1 MSTLSVVLLSV
12 QWGMIFLLAFL
23 HLIIGAKRGITKTLY
38 YTIISLIITALA
50 IIGISFISVQAF
62 LPAGGLIEFVE
73 WFLPKP
79 IDEAYRVYLVDP
91 EQNGIFVALID
102 LVVKLLAF
110 YMIYPLIKWIL
121 TTTLFKKFWTEH
133 EHHAIIRHI
142 ENIPAGEPIKKRIQA
157 PSRFGGGFIGFLRGL
172 ITGWVLVMPL
182 IVLVGAINPGNETTL
197 SSPRDEQQLSVSPLN
212 QSGSV
217 IDEWMTLFTEL
228 NQKGPGKITSQIM
241 IQNEKAE
248 VKLFDYLFTVQ
259 VKSPYYDPMDLSLG
273 SELHRV
279 GSIAS
284 TAYQRGYLDD
294 QFDIGTINYN
304 DDFQAIEQ
312 ILALIGETKLL
323 PMITPTAVDFA
334 MNFPSILDLLGFD
347 PTENEY
353 TADLIEQLKVIDW
366 ENEASALTLTIE
378 NILLAASIGEWL
390 GLVEDPTALFDLS
403 NEQLRHVGHALKSL
417 SQLELLNATP
427 LALEFLL
434 TQDQINNL
442 ISWDEDPLTYL
453 HEKLEFLY
461 EEGFLQEDIDRLG
474 DMIVALFAE
483 SFADFDYTTLL
494 PLSEDFNAGVYLS
507 EDAGAI
513 IHLLLQEITKIET
526 ILHTIPVAVDYFVYT
541 TNNATVEEI
550 ADEISQLFN
559 QPDSIYREEFSNVD
573 SIYQHLISMGL
584 DRLFGDDEL
593 IEVVDQILLQDGNFN
608 HARQIINLIFEE
620 SHFVGEV
627 LELVAEPIVEQLI
640 ADEDLLDIVKNVIFE
655 NDFQYGQELVTILNL
670 SETFYQFSSLQTITD
685 QLNRDAYL
693 EVVSSLANLSG
704 SQFRALKRELFNLQL
719 LVASPELLLYAQ
731 DKMNLDIL
739 SIPENI
745 SQASI
750 ELDLRMLL
758 DLGYE
763 VATHIKTQG
772 LGEAELNTVNLLD
785 LLPYETV
792 KTLLT
797 FDSVQHQNSI
807 LLSTVVQYVKDNPID
822 LGSLGTIA
830 LPEGWEEAD
839 FNSSIWVNEIN
850 HIIQG
855 ILNLGETYAE
865 ANLYHFS
872 LQNLSEITSLDDIP
886 VSLITLLTD
895 EGKVDHAFG
904 RILNSTLLKFN
915 AVNIAKQIIED
926 NEAIPSFT
934 FEDDYYLTDDLNSEN
949 LSELI
954 KVGVQLFSEVISS
967 PSKSLGYNLE
977 IITPTILLTTFNE
990 VDIQLIDRFAY
1001 QLTINNLF
1009 RNVLLDDAVHQMA
1022 YDLINNNIQIEHL
1035 APITSGLFDFDV
1047 SLDAEGRLK
1056 VETLSEIFRYVRHLS
1071 LPNHFF
1077 ILSPAKQT
1085 EAIYDLINE
1094 DNLDELFSISLIHE
1108 LTSNIVK
1115 LEQVK
1120 ALGEAYFDLGLEMLE
1135 NQQLNITTTYERYYD
1150 RLFDVLVKND
1160 GLIRVEELQNYVKAF
1175 ITTRE
1180 YNFTMQ
1186 TLNRGSYNRIS
1197 REILSKTYLDKN
1209 LIHYVTDTL
1218 LVRALLDELL
1228 NDEVLLQSVAELINN
1243 EVKINGETVL
1253 NLSHVD
1259 LQLEARFFDEEG
1271 MDGTHLYTLFE
1282 ALLKQDLEIATRGG
1296 VGLRDINNLIA
1307 EADDKTKLEYL
1318 YDAEILTS
1326 LVAQVIENEQVNQ
1339 TILDFANDTLSTM
1352 LTARGLT
1359 YEPLTTDDFRLKY
1372 DYVNYEATKQMLYTI
1387 TQLNIN
1393 NFNELTSIRKV
1404 DDVREILDFA
1414 DQRDIV
1420 DEVVQIPLVFALYES
1435 LVTNDMIA
1443 SLLAEATTKLVVEP
1457 LKLPVGTIQAS
1468 FFHLDEKYI
1477 NHQALADLLIA
1488 VLGVQF
1494 DVDSP
1499 FAEPSFL
1506 LELLEPV
1513 QVVGVEQNSIYHL
1526 FSSNIIHE
1534 TIDKLLQSETVR
1546 SGLASRINTL
1556 LDQRQLGATF
1566 TAEMFIVP
1574 EDALD
1579 DEGRIHPREFVTF
1592 VEAATRLNIAS
1603 YSDLSQVTQV
1613 DRFIDFIPT
1622 TVFDKLFDSVLI
1634 HHAFDVALQ
1643 SDQTRVVIANLANRS
1658 LNTNAFNPNDL
1669 IIPSDLLDHQERI
1682 KKLDLMTIV
1691 ESLYMTDLTNFSVQ
1705 MTNPRDLEVLLPLQA
1720 VEHLFTSELVQ
1731 YSVTNLLQGDASKE
1745 LFAELLNRQ
1754 LRAQNVRGT
1763 RFNAEDFDLPET
1775 LLNPLGYIKTDDILI
1790 LVETFYN
1797 LGIDSFSSISM
1808 NNPRDIET
1816 VIGVPG
1822 LDFLLTSELIKYT
1835 ITKLTQ
1841 SGQTR
1846 ELLAQTLNQ
1855 RLNVGGVR
1863 FSAADFLIPETL
1875 LDGSGY
1881 VKTEDILI
1889 LAETFYHLGIDTFS
1903 SIPLTNPRDIETII
1917 DVAGLDFLLT
1927 SELIHYAIT
1936 KLTQSDASRE
1946 AMAQTLNQQFNARNA
1961 NNTNFKADD
1970 FLIPENLLNES
1981 GYIKKEDI
1989 LILAETF
1996 YNLGIDS
2003 FSSIPMNNP
2012 RDIETIIDVPSLDFL
2027 FTSELIHYTITKLT
2041 QSEPSRA
2048 AIASIL
2054 NQQLSNRNL
2063 GGTNFTANDFLI
2075 PENLLDGSGYIKID
2089 DLLILA
2095 ETFYNLGIDS
2105 FSSIPLTNPRDIEY
2119 IIGVPGLDFLLT
2131 SELMKYSLT
2140 KLTQDNKSRSIIADL
2155 LNQQLSNRNLSGA
2168 NFRAND
2174 FLIPEALLDNT
2185 GYIKTEDILILAET
2199 FYNLG
2204 IDSFSSIPMTN
2215 PRDIEYIIDVPRLD
2229 FLFTSELVQYSVT
2242 KLTQHESS
2250 RNLIASTLNKQLG
2263 GRGLSGANYHA
2274 NDFLVPEDLLDPSGY
2289 LKTTDILLLADT
2301 FYNLGIDSFSSIPM
2315 TNPHDIE
2322 VILSL
2327 NVLDALINDSDLYH
2341 YYIDLLIQS
2350 ESTRQIL
2357 ANLLNQ
2363 LAQNGGVDLT
2373 LTASSFTIPEEAL
2386 VNGQVIRSDI
2396 VDFVA
2401 VFYRLGIENFSAI
2414 VVQGPKDVEA
2424 IMDVALFDEMMEIAL
2439 VYHVTNKL
2447 LMGQAVK
2454 AAVASL
2460 LNSQV
2465 QKQGLDLTVKAEQV
2479 KVPINALIDGRIRK
2493 DELAQLLTIFYE
2505 LNIDTFSE
2513 LGQIST
2519 IGQMKTIIDE
2529 AYFALMLESEIIY
2542 YLVGYVSQTEK
2553 VRNQLASTVSRY
2565 LLNGMDLDM
2574 PLIGDDFL
2582 FDQHDVIIDDGA
2594 YEGYLKKQE
2603 LTQFYHSLYIF
2614 DTDQIRGANLETT
2627 VELLTDELLRTYAP
2641 NTMVID
2647 EMLESHMMWTLFDR
2661 ILNVDAN
2668 ERIEQG
2674 VLAYLSRFIANA
2686 GYGSLNF
2693 KAEDHLFR
2701 YHASA
2706 LTPEGYVKREEIVK
2720 LIMSIDQIDL
2730 ADGPSIRML
2739 TDMVDANID
2748 GFGRDDFDRFYE
2760 SMIIQ
2765 SLVSNMMLNE
2775 RFIDGATKEVNKRQG
2790 RFNFTPELLYIPQEV
2805 IDDGLIFET
2814 EVKQLVKTFIIL
2826 DIYEP
2831 DVSYITIALFTDLLD
2846 RNDDGFEDDLDRFL
2860 SSFIIFTYIDRVMKS
2875 DSLNVM
2881 VTKQAN
2887 DALDKNVGAVNTSLT
2902 PDMVDGNGMFSK
2914 NEIRS
2919 LLTSIRLLDLETF
2932 GDLNDLGLID
2942 ILLLDNAN
2950 DDLGTFLD
2958 SHYIR
2963 VMISRMVTSE
2973 TIRTRI
2979 ANAADF
2985 DVEALDLEATEK
2997 DPYGNLTKAETK
3009 QLFVALNTLAINDFN
3024 TISINNATMKD
3035 LTEEELDIVLVSN
3048 YFYQVIDLKMKV
3060 ELDDKVTPVSLVQ
3073 DGTVYH
3079 DYIKKTEI
3087 HGLFEAL
3094 AVLDLDQTDAIDAD
3108 HISIRQLKDLIA
3120 IDSYILRILISDA
3133 IVEHLDVPEVSK
3145 DVNGTMTIA
3154 ELNNLIT
3161 ALEMILQDED
3171 ATIGSVDMTTL
3182 TLTTLQFNDL
3192 LNVGF
3197 DVDPVEGSPI
3207 VKRLISEQVIDV
3219 FGNRLDP
3226 NAYRTPKDIYHAE
3239 LVFLKDAL
3247 FELDILEITGDLN
3260 LEEVSIAN
3268 VYNIHLYDSLILNR
3282 LISDEIV
3289 LVVDDMPTDAYDAP
3303 MVRYE
3308 EVGRLFRA
3316 MLVLNEPISG
3326 LDNLNTNVLTF
3337 TTIEIMRQEE
3347 SLIIDRYISNALIG
3361 EPSIVTTNAL
3371 DLDGHVQ
3378 TIEIT
3383 KLVAALNSIH
3393 GVDTVDEFV
3402 DFLVQTNDIFVLQ
3415 PLLLTDSIILIDTV
3429 QARIIELLP

>member
-23 HLIIGAKRGITKTLY
+23 HLIIGAKRGLTKTLY
-38 YTIISLIITALA
+38 YTIISLIITVLA

-121 TTTLFKKFWTEH
+121 TTTLFKKFWTQH
-133 EHHAIIRHI
+133 EHQAIIRHI
-142 ENIPAGEPIKKRIQA
+142 EKTPAGEPIQKRIQA
-157 PSRFGGGFIGFLRGL
+157 PSRFGGGFVGFLRGL
-172 ITGWVLVMPL
+172 VTGWVLVMPL
-182 IVLVGAINPGNETTL
+182 IVLVGAINPVDETTL
-197 SSPRDEQQLSVSPLN
+197 SSPRDEQQLSVSSLN

-217 IDEWMTLFTEL
+217 IDEWMTMFSEL

-259 VKSPYYDPMDLSLG
+259 VKSPYYDPMDLALG
-273 SELHRV
+273 AELHRV
-279 GSIAS
+279 GHIAS
-284 TAYQRGYLDD
+284 TVYQRGYLDD
-294 QFDIGTINYN
+294 QFDIGTINYH
-304 DDFQAIEQ
+304 DDYQAIEQ
-312 ILALIGETKLL
+312 ILTLIGETKLL
-323 PMITPTAVDFA
+323 PMVAPTAVDFA
-334 MNFPSILDLLGFD
+334 MNFPAILDLLGFD

-366 ENEASALTLTIE
+366 ENEANALTLTIE

-390 GLVEDPTALFDLS
+390 GLTEDPTALFDLS
-403 NEQLRHVGHALKSL
+403 NEQLRHVGQALKSL

-434 TQDQINNL
+434 TQDQISNL

-453 HEKLEFLY
+453 HEKLDFLY

-474 DMIVALFAE
+474 DMIIALFAE
-483 SFADFDYTTLL
+483 TFADFDYTSLL

-507 EDAGAI
+507 EDVGAI

-559 QPDSIYREEFSNVD
+559 QPDTIYREEFGNID

-593 IEVVDQILLQDGNFN
+593 FEVIDQILLQDGNFH
-608 HARQIINLIFEE
+608 HARQIINLIFAE

-670 SETFYQFSSLQTITD
+670 SESFYQFSSLQTMTD

-693 EVVSSLANLSG
+693 ELVSSLANLSS
-704 SQFRALKRELFNLQL
+704 SQFRTLKRELFSLQL

-739 SIPENI
+739 SIPENV

-763 VATHIKTQG
+763 VATHIKAQD
-772 LGEAELNTVNLLD
+772 LGEVELNNVNLLA

-792 KTLLT
+792 KPLLT

-807 LLSTVVQYVKDNPID
+807 LLSTVVQYVKNNPID
-822 LGSLGTIA
+822 LGSLGAIA
-830 LPEGWEEAD
+830 LPDGWVEAD

-872 LQNLSEITSLDDIP
+872 LQNLSEISTLDDIP

-895 EGKVDHAFG
+895 EDKVDHAFG

-915 AVNIAKQIIED
+915 AVHIAKQMIED

-954 KVGVQLFSEVISS
+954 KVVVQLFGEVISS
-967 PSKSLGYNLE
+967 PSEGLGYNLE
-977 IITPTILLTTFNE
+977 MITPTTLLTAFNE

-1022 YDLINNNIQIEHL
+1022 YELLNNNVQIEHL

-1056 VETLSEIFRYVRHLS
+1056 VETLSEILRYGRHLN

-1094 DNLDELFSISLIHE
+1094 DNLDELFSISLVHE
-1108 LTSNIVK
+1108 LTSNIIK
-1115 LEQVK
+1115 LEQVRN
-1120 ALGEAYFDLGLEMLE
+1120 LGEAYFNLGLDMLV
-1135 NQQLNITTTYERYYD
+1135 NQQLNITTTYDRYYD
-1150 RLFDVLVKND
+1150 RLFDVLVTND
-1160 GLIRVEELQNYVKAF
+1160 GLIRVEELENYVKAF
-1175 ITTRE
+1175 ITTRD
-1180 YNFTMQ
+1180 YDFNLQ
-1186 TLNRGSYNRIS
+1186 TLNRGRYNRIS
-1197 REILSKTYLDKN
+1197 NEILTKTYLDKN
-1209 LIHYVTDTL
+1209 LIHYVTDTF
-1218 LVRALLDELL
+1218 LVRALFDELL
-1228 NDEVLLQSVAELINN
+1228 NDEVLLQSAAELINSK
-1243 EVKINGETVL
+1243 VIISGETVL
-1253 NLSHVD
+1253 DLTYTD
-1259 LQLEARFFDEEG
+1259 LQIEARFFDEEG
-1271 MDGTHLYTLFE
+1271 LDGTHLYTLFE
-1282 ALLKQDLEIATRGG
+1282 AILKQDLEIVNRGG
-1296 VGLRDINNLIA
+1296 ITLADINNLLDDR
-1307 EADDKTKLEYL
+1307 EDKTKLESL
-1318 YDAEILTS
+1318 YDAEIFTS
-1326 LVAQVIENEQVNQ
+1326 LLAQIIENEQVNQ
-1339 TILDFANDTLSTM
+1339 VILDLANETLSTM

-1359 YEPLTTDDFRLKY
+1359 YEPITADEFHLKY
-1372 DYVNYEATKQMLYTI
+1372 EYVNYEATKQTLYTM
-1387 TQLNIN
+1387 TQLNIDN
-1393 NFNELTSIRKV
+1393 LNDLTSVRRV
-1404 DDVREILDFA
+1404 SDVRVLLDLT
-1414 DQRDIV
+1414 DQREIV
-1420 DEVVQIPLVFALYES
+1420 DEVVQIPLIFALYES
-1435 LVTNDMIA
+1435 LVINDTIA
-1443 SLLAEATTKLVVEP
+1443 NLLAEATNKLVVEP
-1457 LKLPVGTIQAS
+1457 LKLPVGTIQAAS
-1468 FFHLDEKYI
+1468 FHLDEKYL

-1499 FAEPSFL
+1499 FSDPSFL

-1534 TIDKLLQSETVR
+1534 TIDKLMQSHTVR
-1546 SGLASRINTL
+1546 NGLASRINTII
-1556 LDQRQLGATF
+1556 DERQLGATF
-1566 TAEMFIVP
+1566 TAEMFIAP

-1603 YSDLSQVTQV
+1603 YSDLSRVGQV

-1622 TVFDKLFDSVLI
+1622 AVFDKLFDSILI
-1634 HHAFDVALQ
+1634 HHVFDVALQ
-1643 SDQTRVVIANLANRS
+1643 SDQTRIMIANLANRS
-1658 LNTNAFNPNDL
+1658 LKTNAFNPNDL
-1669 IIPSDLLDHQERI
+1669 IIPSALLDDQERI

-1691 ESLYMTDLTNFSVQ
+1691 ESLYLTDLTNFQVQ
-1705 MTNPRDLEVLLPLQA
+1705 ITNPRDIEVLLPLHA

-1731 YSVTNLLQGDASKE
+1731 YSVTNLLQGDAAKE

-1754 LRAQNVRGT
+1754 LRAQSLSGT
-1763 RFNAEDFDLPET
+1763 RFSAEDFDLPET

-1797 LGIDSFSSISM
+1797 LGIDSFSSIAM

-1816 VIGVPG
+1816 VIGVSG

-1841 SGQTR
+1841 SEQTR

-1881 VKTEDILI
+1881 VKTDDILI
-1889 LAETFYHLGIDTFS
+1889 LAETFYNLGIDTFS
-1903 SIPLTNPRDIETII
+1903 SIPLTNPRDIEAVI
-1917 DVAGLDFLLT
+1917 DVVGLDFLLT

-1946 AMAQTLNQQFNARNA
+1946 AMAQTLNQQFNA

-1996 YNLGIDS
+1996 YHLGIDS
-2003 FSSIPMNNP
+2003 FSSIPLANP
-2012 RDIETIIDVPSLDFL
+2012 RDIETIIDV
-2027 FTSELIHYTITKLT
+2027 
-2041 QSEPSRA
+2041 
-2048 AIASIL
+2048 
-2054 NQQLSNRNL
+2054 
-2063 GGTNFTANDFLI
+2063 
-2075 PENLLDGSGYIKID
+2075 SG
-2089 DLLILA
+2089 
-2095 ETFYNLGIDS
+2095 
-2105 FSSIPLTNPRDIEY
+2105 
-2119 IIGVPGLDFLLT
+2119 
-2131 SELMKYSLT
+2131 
-2140 KLTQDNKSRSIIADL
+2140 
-2155 LNQQLSNRNLSGA
+2155 
-2168 NFRAND
+2168 
-2174 FLIPEALLDNT
+2174 
-2185 GYIKTEDILILAET
+2185 
-2199 FYNLG
+2199 
-2204 IDSFSSIPMTN
+2204 
-2215 PRDIEYIIDVPRLD
+2215 LD

-2242 KLTQHESS
+2242 KLAQNENS
-2250 RNLIASTLNKQLG
+2250 RNLMASTLNQLVS

-2274 NDFLVPEDLLDPSGY
+2274 DDFLIPENLLDPSGY
-2289 LKTTDILLLADT
+2289 IKTTDVLLLADT
-2301 FYNLGIDSFSSIPM
+2301 FFNLGIDSFSTIPV

-2327 NVLDALINDSDLYH
+2327 NALDALVNDSDLYH
-2341 YYIDLLIQS
+2341 YFIDLLIQS
-2350 ESTRQIL
+2350 ESTRHVL
-2357 ANLLNQ
+2357 ASLINQ
-2363 LAQNGGVDLT
+2363 LAQNSGVDLT

-2386 VNGQVIRSDI
+2386 IDSQIIRSDI
-2396 VDFVA
+2396 VDFVS
-2401 VFYRLGIENFSAI
+2401 VFYRLGIDNFAQI
-2414 VVQGPKDVEA
+2414 AVQGPRDVEA
-2424 IMDVALFDEMMEIAL
+2424 IMDVALFDEMMEIAF
-2439 VYHVTNKL
+2439 VYHLTNKL
-2447 LMGQAVK
+2447 IMGQAVK
-2454 AAVASL
+2454 TAVASI
-2460 LNSQV
+2460 LNNQV
-2465 QKQGLDLTVKAEQV
+2465 EKQGLDLTVKAEQV
-2479 KVPINALIDGRIRK
+2479 KVPQNALIDGRIKK
-2493 DELAQLLTIFYE
+2493 DELSQLLTIFYE

-2519 IGQMKTIIDE
+2519 IGQMKTIVDE

-2565 LLNGMDLDM
+2565 LQNGMDLDM

-2582 FDQHDVIIDDGA
+2582 FDQHDVIIDNGA
-2594 YEGYLKKQE
+2594 YEGYLKKLE

-2614 DTDQIRGANLETT
+2614 DTDQIRGATLEVTI
-2627 VELLTDELLRTYAP
+2627 ELLTDELLRTYAP
-2641 NTMVID
+2641 NVMVID

-2674 VLAYLSRFIANA
+2674 VLAYLSRFVANA
-2686 GYGSLNF
+2686 GYGSLTF
-2693 KAEDHLFR
+2693 KAEDNLFK
-2701 YHASA
+2701 YHVSA

-2739 TDMVDANID
+2739 TDMVDANMD
-2748 GFGRDDFDRFYE
+2748 GFGKDDFDRFYE

-2775 RFIDGATKEVNKRQG
+2775 RFIEGATKEVNKRQG
-2790 RFNFTPELLYIPQEV
+2790 RFDFTPELLYIPQEV
-2805 IDDGLIFET
+2805 VDDGLIFET

-2846 RNDDGFEDDLDRFL
+2846 RNDDGFEDDLDRLL

-2875 DSLNVM
+2875 DSLNSM
-2881 VTKQAN
+2881 ITKQAN

-2914 NEIRS
+2914 HEIRS

-2932 GDLNDLGLID
+2932 GDLSDLGLID

-3024 TISINNATMKD
+3024 AISINNATMKD
-3035 LTEEELDIVLVSN
+3035 LTEAELDIVLASN

-3060 ELDDKVTPVSLVQ
+3060 ELDDKVTDVSLVQ

-3120 IDSYILRILISDA
+3120 IDSYILRILMSDA
-3133 IVEHLDVPEVSK
+3133 IVEHLDVPDVSK
-3145 DVNGTMTIA
+3145 DVNGTMTLA

-3161 ALEMILQDED
+3161 ALEIILQDEN
-3171 ATIGSVDMTTL
+3171 ATIGSLDMTTL

-3260 LEEVSIAN
+3260 LEAVSIAN

-3289 LVVDDMPTDAYDAP
+3289 LVVDDMPTDAYDDP

-3326 LDNLNTNVLTF
+3326 LDNLDTKVLTF

-3347 SLIIDRYISNALIG
+3347 SLIIDRYISNALVG

-3378 TIEIT
+3378 TIEMT
-3383 KLVAALNSIH
+3383 KLVAALNSID

-3402 DFLVQTNDIFVLQ
+3402 DFLVHTNDIFVLQ

-3429 QARIIELLP
+3429 EARILELLP